1 MRFIPVTILF
11 GLILFLGGCWH
22 GMGQVVEPP
31 PPVGSDSPKQSTTT
45 IDNSGTQYLPETS
58 IEGKTELRFTKEG
71 KKIYNNPELGLY
83 FEYPEDFLLREDDL
97 AQSIREGIYI
107 ISLRH
112 KDKNIP
118 RVVFTNTVTDSIAIT
133 LTKQNFDVDGGR
145 SRVYLSGG
153 KMDFNGDIVEQ

>member
-31 PPVGSDSPKQSTTT
+31 PPVGSDPPKQSTTT

-83 FEYPEDFLLREDDL
+83 FEYPNELLL
-97 AQSIREGIYI
+97 S
-107 ISLRH
+107 
-112 KDKNIP
+112 
-118 RVVFTNTVTDSIAIT
+118 
-133 LTKQNFDVDGGR
+133 QNPWAEYCR
-145 SRVYLSGG
+145 R
-153 KMDFNGDIVEQ
+153 